1 MAIVNIME
9 NIVAEEL
16 DKLILD
22 TDYCKCEDC
31 KNDMMA
37 FALNLLPPKYVNSRK
52 GELFGRI
59 DSSKYQNSVDIEIAV
74 SKAIETVGTSP
85 NHD

>member
-9 NIVAEEL
+9 GIVEEKIE
-16 DKLILD
+16 KLIEE

-31 KNDMMA
+31 RHDMMA
-37 FALNLLPPKYVNSRK
+37 FALNMLQPRYVNSRK

-59 DSSKYQNSVDIEIAV
+59 DSTKYQNSVDIEIAV
-74 SKAIETVGTSP
+74 SKAIETVGKSP
-85 NHD
+85 KHD